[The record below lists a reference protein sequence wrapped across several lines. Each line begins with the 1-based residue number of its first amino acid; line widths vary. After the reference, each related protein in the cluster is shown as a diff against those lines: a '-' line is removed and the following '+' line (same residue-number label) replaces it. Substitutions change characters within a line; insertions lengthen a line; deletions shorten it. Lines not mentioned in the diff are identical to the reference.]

1 MTADKGAPLS
11 GTPLGACLIVSGLVR
26 LPVIG
31 SVGTMQSATPI
42 VKDLVLVG
50 GGHSHVAVLKSFGMR
65 PMPGVRLTLIT
76 RDVQTPYSGML
87 PGFIAGHYSY
97 EACHIDLV
105 KLAAFAGAR
114 LYHAE
119 AIGIELAAKCVNCAD
134 RPPVSY
140 DVLSLDIGSRPK
152 QTDVPGSAEQ
162 ATAVKP
168 IDGFAA
174 RWERIVARV
183 TKDARPL
190 RIGVVG
196 GGAGGVELTLAMQH
210 RLRRL
215 LIETGESPERL
226 RFVLVTAGRLLP
238 THNASVGR
246 IFARVLGERDVELH
260 LDSEVVAV
268 EAGRVRCAG
277 GKAIALDEIIW
288 VTQAGAAPWLR
299 RSGLACDPDGFVR
312 VQDTLQSLTDRDVFA
327 AGDVAAVD
335 NHPRPKA
342 GVFAVRHGKPLVR
355 NLRLVLAG
363 RRPRPFHPQT
373 RFLSLISTGD
383 KYAVASRGRW
393 AAEGAWLWTLKDW
406 IDRRFMRKYS
416 ELPVMTA
423 AGASLPAAGV
433 ADAAALKE
441 LSTIAMRCGG
451 CGAKVGSTILD
462 RVMRQLKVTSR
473 DDVIVG
479 LDAPD
484 DAALVRPVPGKVLV
498 QTVDYFR
505 AFIDDPYVFGRI
517 AANHSLS
524 DVYAMGGEPQTAL
537 AIATVPYAIESK
549 VEDDLLQMM
558 SGALVVLNEARCA
571 LVGGHSTE
579 GAELALGFAITGAV
593 AETDALRKGSLKP
606 GQALILTKPIGTG
619 TLFAAAM
626 RRQAK
631 GRWIAAALATMQVSA
646 RQSAAC
652 LRKFGA
658 SACTDITGFG
668 LIGHLA
674 EMTKPSGVDV
684 ELDLSALPLLEGA
697 CETVEAGIFSSLQ
710 PQNLRLRRAIHDGE
724 ALALEP
730 RYALLF
736 DPQTGGGLLAGVPA
750 DRAEDCVAELR
761 ELGYEH
767 AAIIGR
773 VLPMSGAQAP
783 IRIVAEAP
791 RAASAKPR
799 PRVPA

>member
-1 MTADKGAPLS
+1 
-11 GTPLGACLIVSGLVR
+11 
-26 LPVIG
+26 
-31 SVGTMQSATPI
+31 MQSAGIPI

-76 RDVQTPYSGML
+76 RDAQTPYSGML

-105 KLAAFAGAR
+105 RLAAFAGAR

-119 AIGIELAAKCVNCAD
+119 ATGIDLAAKFVNCVN
-134 RPPVSY
+134 RPPVPY

-152 QTDVPGSAEQ
+152 QTDVPGSAEH
-162 ATAVKP
+162 ATPVKP
-168 IDGFAA
+168 IDGFAT
-174 RWERIVARV
+174 RWDRIVARV

-196 GGAGGVELTLAMQH
+196 GGAGGVELTLAMRH
-210 RLRRL
+210 RLRHL
-215 LIETGESPERL
+215 LIKMGQSPERL
-226 RFVLVTAGRLLP
+226 HFVLVTAGGLLP

-246 IFARVLGERDVELH
+246 IFERVLGERRVELH
-260 LDSEVVAV
+260 LDSEVLVV
-268 EAGRVRCAG
+268 EPGRVRCAG
-277 GKAIALDEIIW
+277 GKAIPLDEIIW

-299 RSGLACDPDGFVR
+299 RSGLACDPDGFVH
-312 VQDTLQSLTDRDVFA
+312 VHDTLQSLTDPDVFA

-363 RRPRPFHPQT
+363 QRPRPFHPQT

-393 AAEGAWLWTLKDW
+393 AAQGAWLWTLKDW

-416 ELPVMTA
+416 DLPLMTS
-423 AGASLPAAGV
+423 AGAPPLAAGV

-451 CGAKVGSTILD
+451 CGAKVGSTVLD

-498 QTVDYFR
+498 HTVDYFR
-505 AFIDDPYVFGRI
+505 AFVDDPYIFGRI
-517 AANHSLS
+517 AANHSLA

-558 SGALVVLNEARCA
+558 SGALAVLNEGRCA
-571 LVGGHSTE
+571 LVGGHTTE

-593 AETDALRKGSLKP
+593 AETEALRKSGLKP

-631 GRWIAAALATMQVSA
+631 GGWITAALATMQISA
-646 RQSAAC
+646 RQSAVC

-668 LIGHLA
+668 LIGHLV
-674 EMTKPSGVDV
+674 EMAKPSGVDV

-710 PQNLRLRRAIHDGE
+710 PQNLRLRRAIHDDE
-724 ALALEP
+724 ALAREA

-750 DRAEDCVAELR
+750 DRAEECVAELR

-783 IRIVAEAP
+783 IQIVAKAP
-791 RAASAKPR
+791 QAASARPR
-799 PRVPA
+799 SRVPA